1 LQDVRTAPAT
11 TAFPSATH
19 PSFKEQTMMLSCSVT
34 QARRA
39 ILLGLAA
46 LAGLALSGPLAPA
59 LAKSLDE
66 ILKAKEIRIGVNP
79 TLPPRALFNDKNEID
94 GFEPDLARA
103 LAEKLGVKLTLVPVG
118 SPDRIPFVA
127 ADKVDLVMGAMS
139 RTSERAKV
147 IDFTAPIHSEN
158 YGIVTTEGKPY
169 KTLADLNDESVTLV
183 QVRGTTA
190 IPYLQ
195 KFAPKAKLLLLDNYN
210 DRDRALA
217 QGRADATFDAID
229 SAPYRFKVFPNTKF
243 KIIPVPE
250 WGVTYSSF
258 GVAKGNYS
266 LRDWV
271 NIALF
276 ELHSSG
282 TVEQLWEKWFAAPM
296 QTKVPYT
303 PYF

>member
-1 LQDVRTAPAT
+1 MTLPHPTPRL
-11 TAFPSATH
+11 FPWIN
-19 PSFKEQTMMLSCSVT
+19 
-34 QARRA
+34 RRKPRA
-39 ILLGLAA
+39 SSGRLWSIGLALAA
-46 LAGLALSGPLAPA
+46 LAMPGSAELAQAR
-59 LAKSLDE
+59 SLDD
-66 ILKAKEIRIGVNP
+66 ILKAREIRIGVNP

-94 GFEPDLARA
+94 GFEPDLAKA

-127 ADKVDLVMGAMS
+127 TDKIDLVMGAMS

-158 YGIVTTEGKPY
+158 YGIVTTEGKPFA
-169 KTLADLNDESVTLV
+169 KLADLNDENVTLV

-190 IPYLQ
+190 IPYIQRNL
-195 KFAPKAKLLLLDNYN
+195 PKAKLLLLDNYN

-217 QGRADATFDAID
+217 QGRADASFDGID
-229 SAPYRFKVFPNTKF
+229 AVAYRLKIYPTVKF

-258 GVAKGNYS
+258 GVAKGNAS
-266 LRDWV
+266 LKDWT
-271 NIALF
+271 NIALY
-276 ELHSSG
+276 ELHTSG
-282 TVEQLWEKWFAAPM
+282 VVAQLWEKWFLRPM
-296 QTKVPYT
+296 DTKVPVT

>member
-1 LQDVRTAPAT
+1 
-11 TAFPSATH
+11 
-19 PSFKEQTMMLSCSVT
+19 MILS
-34 QARRA
+34 R
-39 ILLGLAA
+39 ILVFLAQKRSKAAGAVLAA
-46 LAGLALSGPLAPA
+46 VLAAASIVPPA
-59 LAKSLDE
+59 SAKSLDD
-66 ILKAKEIRIGVNP
+66 ILKAREIRIGVNP
-79 TLPPRALFNDKNEID
+79 TLPPRALFNDKNESD

-127 ADKVDLVMGAMS
+127 ADKVDLVMGSMS

-158 YGIVTTEGKPY
+158 YGILTTAAKPFQ
-169 KTLADLNDESVTLV
+169 KLADLNDEAVTLV

-195 KFAPKAKLLLLDNYN
+195 KHAPKAKLLLLDNYN
-210 DRDRALA
+210 DRDRALV

-229 SAPYRFKVFPNTKF
+229 AVPYRLKVFPNVQF

-250 WGVTYSSF
+250 WGVTYASF
-258 GVAKGNYS
+258 GVAKGNHG

-296 QTKVPYT
+296 HTKVPVT